1 MTKGYEQRKESNKK
15 YLEKLE
21 EIKLRVPKGDK
32 DVIKKDAEACG
43 YSSVNSFI
51 IDAVRYYTKSILG
64 E

>member
-1 MTKGYEQRKESNKK
+1 MTKGYEQRKESNEK
-15 YLEKLE
+15 YLNKFE
-21 EIKLRVPKGDK
+21 EVKFRVPKGER